1 MIITPR
7 ELALR
12 AELYHQMSSM
22 VKAGLGLPSVIEQ
35 LAKHPPK
42 RSFREPLNI
51 VVQHLRQ
58 GNTFSDSLAKT
69 GDWVTQFDT
78 SLIEAGERSGRL
90 PECFQMLSDYYR
102 ERAELA
108 NSLIQRLAY
117 PVFLFHFAT
126 LIFPVSSLVALV
138 KEGAVLQFVIGKIF
152 ILGPVYALVFL
163 TLLAGQGR
171 HGEGWRAFVEKVLHM
186 VPVLGKARRSL
197 AMARLAAALEAL
209 LMAGVNTIEAWMLAS
224 AACGSPAV
232 HKRVLSWKRNLE
244 NGDFPS
250 ELVNKAPEFPEL
262 FGNLYH
268 SGEVSGKLDESLG
281 RIYTFYQ
288 EEGSRKM
295 RNFLTAFGV
304 GITILIMLG
313 IAFSIITFYIGMF
326 QQIGN
331 AAGTE

>member
-1 MIITPR
+1 MITTPR

-42 RSFREPLNI
+42 QSFREPLSI

-58 GNTFSDSLAKT
+58 GQTFTEALTKT
-69 GDWVTQFDT
+69 GDWVTKFDI
-78 SLIEAGERSGRL
+78 SLLEAGERSGRL
-90 PECFQMLSDYYR
+90 PECFQMLSAYYR

-108 NSLIQRLAY
+108 YSLIQRLAY

-126 LIFPVSSLVALV
+126 LIFPVTSLVALV
-138 KEGAVLQFVIGKIF
+138 KEGAVVQFLLGKVL
-152 ILGPVYALVFL
+152 ILGPVYAIVFL

-171 HGEGWRAFVEKVLHM
+171 HGEGWRSMVEQVLHL
-186 VPVLGKARRSL
+186 VPVLGTARRSL
-197 AMARLAAALEAL
+197 AMARLAASLEAL

-224 AACGSPAV
+224 AASGSPAV
-232 HKRVLSWKRNLE
+232 HRTVLSWQRNLE

-250 ELVNKAPEFPEL
+250 ELVNRSDVFPEL

-295 RNFLTAFGV
+295 RNFLTVLGV
-304 GITILIMLG
+304 GITIAIMLG
-313 IAFSIITFYIGMF
+313 IAFSIISFYIGMF
-326 QQIGN
+326 NQVGN